1 MKIRI
6 PLKKKHMAD
15 FIFAVFRTVIIL
27 GLCYIILYPFFMKIA
42 NSFKSYADFIDPTVR
57 FIPKSFTLDNIR
69 RTMDK
74 ISYFETLLNT
84 TVISVVVG
92 LVSTF
97 ISSFAGYG
105 FARYKFKGKGLLF
118 FGVIFTLIVPP
129 QTVIIP
135 LFVQFKDFLGIW
147 NLLGTIFPVLI
158 LALTGLSLKNG
169 LYIFMLRQFYK
180 NMPKELE
187 EAAYLD
193 GCGAMG
199 TYFRIMLPSAKT
211 MLLTIFLLSMAWQ
224 WTDMLYNP
232 LFFQEFKLFS
242 SVFSL
247 AASGE
252 SNIMG
257 ANMTSIATL
266 LAVLPLALIYI
277 IAQRFF
283 VQSVERTGIV
293 G

>member
-1 MKIRI
+1 MNIKFNF
-6 PLKKKHMAD
+6 KKKHINR

-27 GLCYIILYPFFMKIA
+27 GLCYIIIYPFFMKIA
-42 NSFKSYADFIDPTVR
+42 NAFKSYSDFIDPTVR
-57 FIPKSFTLDNIR
+57 FIPKSFTLDNIK
-69 RTMDK
+69 RTIEK
-74 ISYFETLLNT
+74 ISYFEALFNT
-84 TVISVVVG
+84 AIISVIVGVV
-92 LVSTF
+92 TTM
-97 ISSFAGYG
+97 ISSFIAYG
-105 FARYKFKGKGLLF
+105 FARYKFKGKNLLF

-135 LFVQFKDFLGIW
+135 LFIQFKNFGGIW
-147 NLLGTIFPVLI
+147 NLLGTVFPVLI
-158 LALTGLSLKNG
+158 FALTGLSLKNG
-169 LYIFMLRQFYK
+169 LFIFMLRQFYK

-193 GCGAMG
+193 GCGALN
-199 TYFRIMLPSAKT
+199 TYFKIMLPSAKT

-224 WTDMLYNP
+224 WTDILYNP
-232 LFFQEFKLFS
+232 LFFQNFKLFS

-257 ANMTSIATL
+257 SNMINIAALLSI
-266 LAVLPLALIYI
+266 LPLALIYI
-277 IAQRFF
+277 VAQRFF
-283 VQSVERTGIV
+283 VGSVERTGIV